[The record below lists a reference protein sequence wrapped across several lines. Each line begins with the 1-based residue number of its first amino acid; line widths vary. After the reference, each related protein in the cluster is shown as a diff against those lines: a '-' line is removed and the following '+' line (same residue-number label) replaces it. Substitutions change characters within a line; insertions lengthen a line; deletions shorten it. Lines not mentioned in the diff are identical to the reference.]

1 MRRSLLLVVGLTL
14 VSIGCFRAFNVRNY
28 PTSISLFEAGLER
41 YDAEKYTDAA
51 NAFERLTLDL
61 PSRDS
66 LLPRAH
72 WYLGQSRLKRDE
84 RLLAAQA
91 FIRLAESFPNDS
103 LADDAL
109 YMSGQSYLG
118 LWPNAALDPQYGLL
132 AQTQF
137 RLLVGVYPDSPMAD
151 SATAALEALDERFA
165 TKDYET
171 GMHYLRRKAYD
182 SAILYFKDVVK
193 GWPESDRARQ
203 AMVRMVEI
211 YRLPILNYTDDA
223 EEVCVTLRAA
233 YPKDPEV
240 LRTCKLP
247 TATDSMPSAAAR
259 PPRP

>member
-1 MRRSLLLVVGLTL
+1 VFLVLATA
-14 VSIGCFRAFNVRNY
+14 GCFRAFNVRNY
-28 PTSISLFEAGLER
+28 PTSVSLYQAGIER
-41 YDAEKYTDAA
+41 YNAKKYTDAA
-51 NAFERLTLDL
+51 AAFERLTLDL

-91 FIRLAESFPNDS
+91 FIRLSESFPNDS

-109 YMSGQSYLG
+109 YMSGQAYLG

-137 RLLVGVYPDSPMAD
+137 RLLVGIYPDAPMAD
-151 SATAALEALDERFA
+151 SAAMALEGLDERFA

-203 AMVRMVEI
+203 AMLRMVEI
-211 YRLPILNYTDDA
+211 YRLPLLNYTDDA

-233 YPKDPEV
+233 YPKDGEV
-240 LRTCKLP
+240 VRLCKLP
-247 TATDSMPSAAAR
+247 TAMDSVSAPAVR
-259 PPRP
+259 PPKP